1 MLLIHK
7 SQTQRFLIIVSTAQP
22 LVLQCVTKK
31 SHLLIFFLL
40 TTAFRLYACN
50 AMMLNF
56 AFKVRSYWKILKYF
70 LGQPCS
76 CRTDKNRLQ
85 PTSHSARSLRKNTES
100 SRFMGLGLI
109 YTFDSR
115 SRENWLLWP
124 KISWSYG
131 KRSFLF
137 LSTMNGVS

>member
-31 SHLLIFFLL
+31 SNLLIFFLL
-40 TTAFRLYACN
+40 TAGFRFCN
-50 AMMLNF
+50 NVKFCLQSKKLLEIF
-56 AFKVRSYWKILKYF
+56 KYF

-85 PTSHSARSLRKNTES
+85 PTSHSARSLCKNTET

-115 SRENWLLWP
+115 SRENWLLWL

-131 KRSFLF
+131 KRSF
-137 LSTMNGVS
+137 